1 MDFAVD
7 HDLDPAS
14 THRAIHR
21 HAQLTALER
30 VNLHDR
36 LFNCDRVRT
45 AETSVLVGII
55 RLRIVILAEG
65 EAIFVDSCAPSARRA
80 QISILRFP
88 FCWRVFRTYYSCG
101 PTLYMPSKQR
111 ERWRIAHAQGLHWIS
126 GRGLRTGQTGRV
138 AFGSDLYKAFAP

>member
-65 EAIFVDSCAPSARRA
+65 EAIFVDSCAPSARRSA
-80 QISILRFP
+80 NIDLTISLLLACFSYLL
-88 FCWRVFRTYYSCG
+88 F
-101 PTLYMPSKQR
+101 
-111 ERWRIAHAQGLHWIS
+111 
-126 GRGLRTGQTGRV
+126 LRTNSIY
-138 AFGSDLYKAFAP
+138 A